1 MKIKRNSIEFEL
13 NEQEMNEAYAEVDR
27 KRIMDEIRYAVS
39 NITLDTYG
47 DAEPSE
53 ELLEHIG
60 MTLDELL
67 VDLYEEYVIHRDN
80 YDAFGLAVPEVKPF
94 VESQLEDYG
103 FFDDLNE

>member
-1 MKIKRNSIEFEL
+1 MKIKRNGVEFEL
-13 NEQEMNEAYAEVDR
+13 SEQEMNEAHAEVDR
-27 KRIMDEIRYAVS
+27 KRIMDETRYAVS
-39 NITLDTYG
+39 DITLDT
-47 DAEPSE
+47 AEPSE

-80 YDAFGLAVPEVKPF
+80 YDAFGLEVPAVKPF

-103 FFDDLNE
+103 YFDLEE